1 MLMCPHVRRIHRQQV
16 LDVLDHRGVEP
27 QYRLDLG
34 EHRVVGAIQGPS
46 VMALP
51 HRLPWSEFGWQ
62 VPPWATSAES
72 PRDPYQYQTV
82 VTESVAPLAFI
93 RWHQRFD
100 SLPKLIRNY
109 THSRHRPIV
118 AGQRRPIRETRPRR
132 VGRLLRCRGVVCR
145 GPGRAA
151 ADGAVGRRRDVAWC
165 AHRAARS
172 LDVPGHRRRG
182 GVGPAELSTWEDGRV
197 LRWITAGESHGR
209 ALVAVVEG
217 MVAGVEVNST
227 DIADQLAR
235 RRLGY
240 GRGARMK
247 FERDA
252 VTVLSGIRHG
262 VTLGGPIA
270 IEIGNT
276 EWPKWETVMAADPV
290 DPAELADSARNAP
303 LTRPR
308 PGHADYAGM
317 LKYGFDDA
325 RPVLERASA
334 RETAARVA
342 AGTIARSFLRQAL
355 GVEVLSHVV
364 AIGPSVPYDGPPP
377 RAEDLPA
384 IDESPVR
391 AFDQQAEKSMIAEIE
406 AAKKDGDT
414 LGGVVEVVAL
424 GLPVGLGS
432 FTSGENRLDSQLAAA
447 VMGIQAIKG
456 VEIGDGFE
464 TARRRGSRAHDEM
477 YPGPDGVVRSTN
489 RAGGLEGGMTNGQP
503 LRVRAAMKPISTVP
517 RALATVDMA
526 TGDEAVAIHQRSDVC
541 AVPAAGVVVETMVAL
556 VLARAAL
563 EKFGGDSLTETRR
576 NIEAYRRAVAD
587 RESPAVRAS
596 G

>member
-1 MLMCPHVRRIHRQQV
+1 M
-16 LDVLDHRGVEP
+16 
-27 QYRLDLG
+27 
-34 EHRVVGAIQGPS
+34 
-46 VMALP
+46 
-51 HRLPWSEFGWQ
+51 
-62 VPPWATSAES
+62 
-72 PRDPYQYQTV
+72 
-82 VTESVAPLAFI
+82 
-93 RWHQRFD
+93 
-100 SLPKLIRNY
+100 
-109 THSRHRPIV
+109 
-118 AGQRRPIRETRPRR
+118 
-132 VGRLLRCRGVVCR
+132 
-145 GPGRAA
+145 
-151 ADGAVGRRRDVAWC
+151 
-165 AHRAARS
+165 
-172 LDVPGHRRRG
+172 
-182 GVGPAELSTWEDGRV
+182 
-197 LRWITAGESHGR
+197 LRWTTAGESHGR
-209 ALVAVVEG
+209 ALVAMVEG
-217 MVAGVEVNST
+217 MVAGLAVTSE
-227 DIADQLAR
+227 DIAAQLQR

-247 FERDA
+247 FEKDQ
-252 VTVLSGIRHG
+252 VTLLAGVRHG
-262 VTLGGPIA
+262 RTLGGPIA
-270 IEIGNT
+270 VEIGNT

-290 DPAELADSARNAP
+290 SAEQLDSDAARNAP

-342 AGTIARSFLRQAL
+342 AGTIARAFLKQAL
-355 GVEVLSHVV
+355 GVEVVSHVIS
-364 AIGPSVPYDGPPP
+364 IGASAPYDGPPP
-377 RAEDLPA
+377 QPQDLAA

-391 AFDQQAEKSMIAEIE
+391 AFDKDAEAAMITEIE

-414 LGGVVEVVAL
+414 LGGIVEVVVS

-432 FTSGENRLDSQLAAA
+432 FTSGDNRLDSQLAAA

-464 TARRRGSRAHDEM
+464 TARRRGSVAHDEI
-477 YPGPDGVVRSTN
+477 YPGPDGIVRSTN

-563 EKFGGDSLTETRR
+563 EKFGGDSLAETKA
-576 NIEAYRRAVAD
+576 NVDSYLGAVAERSGGLERSD
-587 RESPAVRAS
+587 AGKNSAARA

>member
-1 MLMCPHVRRIHRQQV
+1 M
-16 LDVLDHRGVEP
+16 
-27 QYRLDLG
+27 
-34 EHRVVGAIQGPS
+34 
-46 VMALP
+46 
-51 HRLPWSEFGWQ
+51 
-62 VPPWATSAES
+62 
-72 PRDPYQYQTV
+72 
-82 VTESVAPLAFI
+82 
-93 RWHQRFD
+93 
-100 SLPKLIRNY
+100 
-109 THSRHRPIV
+109 
-118 AGQRRPIRETRPRR
+118 
-132 VGRLLRCRGVVCR
+132 
-145 GPGRAA
+145 
-151 ADGAVGRRRDVAWC
+151 
-165 AHRAARS
+165 
-172 LDVPGHRRRG
+172 
-182 GVGPAELSTWEDGRV
+182 
-197 LRWITAGESHGR
+197 LRWTTAGESHGR

-217 MVAGVEVNST
+217 MVAGVHVTSK
-227 DIADQLAR
+227 DIQDQLAR

-247 FERDA
+247 FEQDQ
-252 VTVLSGIRHG
+252 VTMLAGVRHG

-270 IEIGNT
+270 IEVGNT

-290 DPAELADSARNAP
+290 DPAELDVARNAP

-342 AGTIARSFLRQAL
+342 AGTVARAFLKEAL
-355 GVEVLSHVV
+355 GVEVLSHVIS
-364 AIGPSVPYDGPPP
+364 IGASKPYDGPPP
-377 RAEDLPA
+377 HASDLEA
-384 IDESPVR
+384 IDASPVR
-391 AFDQQAEKSMIAEIE
+391 ASDKDAEAAMIAEIE
-406 AAKKDGDT
+406 AAKRDGDT
-414 LGGVVEVVAL
+414 LGGIVEVVVH
-424 GLPVGLGS
+424 GLPIGLGS
-432 FTSGENRLDSQLAAA
+432 FTSGDNRLDSQLAGA

-464 TARRRGSRAHDEM
+464 TARRRGSVAHDEM
-477 YPGPDGVVRSTN
+477 YPGPDGVMRSTN

-563 EKFGGDSLTETRR
+563 EKFGGDSLSETRA
-576 NIEAYRRAVAD
+576 NINTYLRAVSE
-587 RESPAVRAS
+587 REPSNQPAQAS

>member
-1 MLMCPHVRRIHRQQV
+1 M
-16 LDVLDHRGVEP
+16 
-27 QYRLDLG
+27 
-34 EHRVVGAIQGPS
+34 
-46 VMALP
+46 
-51 HRLPWSEFGWQ
+51 
-62 VPPWATSAES
+62 
-72 PRDPYQYQTV
+72 
-82 VTESVAPLAFI
+82 
-93 RWHQRFD
+93 
-100 SLPKLIRNY
+100 
-109 THSRHRPIV
+109 
-118 AGQRRPIRETRPRR
+118 
-132 VGRLLRCRGVVCR
+132 
-145 GPGRAA
+145 
-151 ADGAVGRRRDVAWC
+151 
-165 AHRAARS
+165 
-172 LDVPGHRRRG
+172 
-182 GVGPAELSTWEDGRV
+182 GRV

-217 MVAGVEVNST
+217 MVAGVSVT
-227 DIADQLAR
+227 TDDIAGELKR

-247 FERDA
+247 FEADE
-252 VTVLSGIRHG
+252 VTVLAGVRHG
-262 VTLGGPIA
+262 LTLGGPIA

-276 EWPKWETVMAADPV
+276 EWPKWETVMSADPV
-290 DPAELADSARNAP
+290 DAADLDVARNAP

-342 AGTIARSFLRQAL
+342 AGTVARAFLREAL
-355 GVEVLSHVV
+355 GVEVLSHVIS
-364 AIGPSVPYDGPPP
+364 IGASKPYDGPPP
-377 RAEDLPA
+377 QPGDRDA
-384 IDESPVR
+384 IDDSPVR
-391 AFDQQAEKSMIAEIE
+391 AYDKDAEEAMIAEIE

-414 LGGVVEVVAL
+414 LGGIVEVVVE
-424 GLPVGLGS
+424 GLPIGLGS
-432 FTSGENRLDSQLAAA
+432 FTSGENKLDSQLAAA

-464 TARRRGSRAHDEM
+464 TARRRGTVAHDEI
-477 YPGPDGVVRSTN
+477 YPGPGGVMRSTN

-556 VLARAAL
+556 VVARAAL
-563 EKFGGDSLTETRR
+563 EKFGGDSLAETRANVDNYLR
-576 NIEAYRRAVAD
+576 GIAD
-587 RESPAVRAS
+587 RGHSGEQAS

>member
-1 MLMCPHVRRIHRQQV
+1 MGL
-16 LDVLDHRGVEP
+16 
-27 QYRLDLG
+27 
-34 EHRVVGAIQGPS
+34 
-46 VMALP
+46 
-51 HRLPWSEFGWQ
+51 
-62 VPPWATSAES
+62 
-72 PRDPYQYQTV
+72 
-82 VTESVAPLAFI
+82 
-93 RWHQRFD
+93 
-100 SLPKLIRNY
+100 
-109 THSRHRPIV
+109 
-118 AGQRRPIRETRPRR
+118 
-132 VGRLLRCRGVVCR
+132 
-145 GPGRAA
+145 
-151 ADGAVGRRRDVAWC
+151 
-165 AHRAARS
+165 
-172 LDVPGHRRRG
+172 
-182 GVGPAELSTWEDGRV
+182 V
-197 LRWITAGESHGR
+197 LRWTTAGESHGR

-217 MVAGVEVNST
+217 MVAGLSVPSD

-240 GRGARMK
+240 GRGARMSV
-247 FERDA
+247 ERDA
-252 VTVLSGIRHG
+252 VTVLGGVRHG

-276 EWPKWETVMAADPV
+276 EWPKWETVMATDPV
-290 DPAELADSARNAP
+290 DPSELAEIARNAP

-342 AGTIARSFLRQAL
+342 AGTIARAFLRQAL
-355 GVEVLSHVV
+355 GVEVLSHVI
-364 AIGPSVPYDGPPP
+364 AIGPSAPYDGPPP
-377 RAEDLPA
+377 SPEDLSA
-384 IDESPVR
+384 IDASPVR
-391 AFDQQAEKSMIAEIE
+391 AFDKAAEEAMIAEIE

-414 LGGVVEVVAL
+414 LGGVVEAVAV

-432 FTSGENRLDSQLAAA
+432 FISGDNRLDSQLAAA

-456 VEIGDGFE
+456 VEIGDGFA

-477 YPGPDGVVRSTN
+477 YPGPDGIVRSTN
-489 RAGGLEGGMTNGQP
+489 RAGGLEGGMTNGEP

-517 RALATVDMA
+517 RALATVDMT
-526 TGDEAVAIHQRSDVC
+526 TGDEAVAINQRSDVC

-563 EKFGGDSLTETRR
+563 EKFGGDSPPAPRR
-576 NIEAYRRAVAD
+576 NIDAYRRSVAD
-587 RESPAVRAS
+587 REPVTEVRAS